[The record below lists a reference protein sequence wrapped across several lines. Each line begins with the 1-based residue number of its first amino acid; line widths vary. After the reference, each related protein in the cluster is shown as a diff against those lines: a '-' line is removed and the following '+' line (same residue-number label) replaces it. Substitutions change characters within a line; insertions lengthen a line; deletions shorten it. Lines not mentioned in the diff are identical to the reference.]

1 VKDPAARL
9 ELWRHN
15 YAMRMLRWL
24 LDRDRVL
31 QRDFMREYHRIGAK
45 GTNFDDNFGRYT
57 TTTRTGASTQ
67 RVILQTTLAPRRYE
81 LEWVGPELATWLAAL
96 STEELQEGFTALER
110 AMLDTG
116 DAHCGD
122 WAKRL
127 RDEMF
132 RRSLRS

>member
-24 LDRDRVL
+24 LDRKRVL

-45 GTNFDDNFGRYT
+45 GTNFDDNFDRYT
-57 TTTRTGASTQ
+57 TTTRTGASAQ
-67 RVILQTTLAPRRYE
+67 RVILQTALGPRRYE
-81 LEWVGPELATWLAAL
+81 LEWVGPTLARWLAAL
-96 STEELQEGFTALER
+96 PMEELQEGFTTLER
-110 AMLDTG
+110 AMIDTG
-116 DAHCGD
+116 DEHFGE
-122 WAKRL
+122 WTKRL

-132 RRSLRS
+132 RRTS